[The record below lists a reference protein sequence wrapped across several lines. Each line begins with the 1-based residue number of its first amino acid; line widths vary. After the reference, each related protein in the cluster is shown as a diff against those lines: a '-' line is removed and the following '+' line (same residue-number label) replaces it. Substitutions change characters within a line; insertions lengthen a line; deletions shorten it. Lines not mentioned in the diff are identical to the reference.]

1 MENNVVTRK
10 VIKREYYLLGIR
22 KITCKKEGPH
32 KGEQMAILDLQEERL
47 FDDNSSTYQIQN
59 IFASVEIANNILAKN
74 IPHRAKV
81 RLELEQGDGL
91 YSRPRLI
98 DINPLYE

>member
-22 KITCKKEGPH
+22 KITCKKGAHE
-32 KGEQMAILDLQEERL
+32 GEQMAILDLQEERL

-59 IFASVEIANNILAKN
+59 IFTSVDLANNILAKN

-98 DINPLYE
+98 DVNPLYE